1 MPSRYL
7 AAVRE
12 QGQKVNPLFAFLG
25 VTCREASPE
34 RAVLTL
40 ACRPEFIQGGGV
52 VAGGILAALADEA
65 MAHVALANLE
75 EGSRTATVEMSVR
88 YFRPV
93 VSGDL
98 TAEAVLV
105 NKGRRL
111 LSIQAM
117 VYDSEN
123 RLAAKAEGSFYVI
136 VPRHSPAGG

>member
-1 MPSRYL
+1 
-7 AAVRE
+7 
-12 QGQKVNPLFAFLG
+12 
-25 VTCREASPE
+25 
-34 RAVLTL
+34 
-40 ACRPEFIQGGGV
+40 